1 MWHVAV
7 RCQKG
12 TEKYSVSTGVS
23 KHMVSVRLSHC
34 EENGRDVRKEGE
46 FPVETITLYM
56 NIWGDG
62 RSTVDDK
69 FQMLQYLMYMYM

>member
-1 MWHVAV
+1 
-7 RCQKG
+7 
-12 TEKYSVSTGVS
+12 
-23 KHMVSVRLSHC
+23 MVSVRLSHC